1 MNKMKIVVDMLGGDL
16 GIAATYSGLE
26 AFMASHPD
34 VEIYAVGTASVLN
47 NLKNVKVIDANQN
60 VKMDA
65 HAMELLHDKESSMA
79 KAFMTLNQENADA
92 IVSCGGTGALLT
104 FASIKVKKL
113 DNILRPALI
122 SPIPT
127 LKEDKKTLLLDL
139 GANNENKVEEL
150 ISFAKMAK
158 VYYEAVYGKDP
169 SIALLSNG
177 SESGKGS
184 PLIQEV
190 HQKLKEMNFAGF
202 IGNIESSELLKGN
215 VDIVVT
221 DGFTGN
227 IALKAIEGTGNVVKI
242 LLKEM
247 FTKSFKNK
255 LAYLLVKRDLKKKLT
270 MLSSKPLGGAMF
282 IGLKKVVVKAHG
294 NSDAIAFKNALETA
308 YRSVKGELV
317 DKISKGA
324 SHE

>member
-1 MNKMKIVVDMLGGDL
+1 MKIVVDMLGGDL
-16 GIAATYSGLE
+16 GIASTYSGLE
-26 AFMASHPD
+26 AFITSHPD
-34 VEIYAVGTASVLN
+34 TIIYAVGPVNVLSK
-47 NLKNVKVIDANQN
+47 LKGVKVIDANQN

-65 HAMELLHDKESSMA
+65 HAMELLHDRESSMA
-79 KAFMTLNQENADA
+79 KAFEVLNNEQADA
-92 IVSCGGTGALLT
+92 LVSCGGTGALLT

-127 LKEDKKTLLLDL
+127 LKEGKKTLLLDL
-139 GANNENKVEEL
+139 GANNENKVKEL
-150 ISFAKMAK
+150 VSFAKMAK

-169 SIALLSNG
+169 TIALLSNG
-177 SESGKGS
+177 SEEGKGS
-184 PLIQEV
+184 PLIQETY
-190 HQKLKEMNFAGF
+190 QALKEEKLEGF
-202 IGNIESSELLKGN
+202 IGNVESSDLLKGN

-227 IALKAIEGTGNVVKI
+227 IALKAIEGTGNVVKY
-242 LLKEM
+242 LLKDM
-247 FTKSFKNK
+247 FTKSLKNK
-255 LAYLLVKRDLKKKLT
+255 LAYLLVKKDLKKKLT

-294 NSDAIAFKNALETA
+294 NSDATAFKNALETA
-308 YRSVKGELV
+308 YRCVKGQLV

-324 SHE
+324 EHGQ

>member
-26 AFMASHPD
+26 AFIASHPD
-34 VEIYAVGTASVLN
+34 VEIYAVGTANVLN
-47 NLKNVKVIDANQN
+47 SLKNVKVIDANQN

-79 KAFMTLNQENADA
+79 KAFETLNKENADA

-113 DNILRPALI
+113 DNVLRPALV

-127 LKEDKKTLLLDL
+127 LKEGKKTLLLDL

-150 ISFAKMAK
+150 VSFAKMAK

-177 SESGKGS
+177 TEEGKGS
-184 PLIQEV
+184 PLIQETHKV
-190 HQKLKEMNFAGF
+190 LKEAKLEGF
-202 IGNIESSELLKGN
+202 VGNIESSELLKGN
-215 VDIVVT
+215 IDIVVT

-227 IALKAIEGTGNVVKI
+227 IALKAIEGTGNVVKF
-242 LLKEM
+242 LLKDM
-247 FTKSFKNK
+247 FKKSLKNK
-255 LAYLLVKRDLKKKLT
+255 LAYLLVKKDLKKKLT

-308 YRSVKGELV
+308 YRSVKGDLV
-317 DKISKGA
+317 GKISEGA